1 MKLIILGKTNEEK
14 GAELEK
20 LCYRLFIQLGYKNV
34 TLNAVG
40 TGAAEYDVYAEK
52 IVNNNLGEIETIPV
66 FAECKAYKNPCNND
80 HWQKFLG
87 KYAIEFAQN
96 SKVEAYF
103 VALSDVN
110 GNVWR
115 AASDYLKTNSHVHI
129 VAKDNLIEFLISE
142 FHLSSANQI
151 RVFANLYSNR
161 AVDTV
166 DLVLLNNSIYWLI
179 RFNST
184 DFSLFAA
191 DNKPITQENFNNIS
205 EYFNQKD
212 FYKFIDLIAEKEHLE
227 RILSIKG
234 FIISCA
240 LLGIG
245 DSEDQI
251 NNYLNTQ
258 NFGFSFEDIIK
269 LLPDTK
275 FVSDTFPFKLDNE
288 ISKIDF
294 LIYLYSLPFF
304 STVLT
309 STSYQSL
316 FDEVF
321 LDDILNLQGGI
332 SLTNEQR
339 ANAIFLL
346 RISPAAVHNI
356 IHSDNFLVNSSKN
369 LNIFKGDYQFNARK
383 QIVTHF
389 FSLLI
394 DGLKQNMESQPFWK
408 IAKQLGVE
416 KYSFSQNLSINEGLN
431 NEVKIITAPIVLLAN
446 ISNIP
451 NDVVAPVVIFEDNL
465 SNKQVPNV
473 DN

>member
-20 LCYRLFIQLGYKNV
+20 LCSRLFIQLGYKNV

-87 KYAIEFAQN
+87 KYAIEYAQN

-115 AASDYLKTNSHVHI
+115 AASDYLKTNSHVHV
-129 VAKDNLIEFLISE
+129 VAKDKLIEFLISE

-151 RVFANLYSNR
+151 REFANLYSNR

-184 DFSLFAA
+184 DFSLFTA

-245 DSEDQI
+245 DSKDQI
-251 NNYLNTQ
+251 NDYLNTQ
-258 NFGFSFEDIIK
+258 NFGFTFEDIIK

-275 FVSDTFPFKLDNE
+275 FVSDTFPFKLDDE

-321 LDDILNLQGGI
+321 LDNILNLQGGI

-356 IHSDNFLVNSSKN
+356 IHPDNFLVNSSKN
-369 LNIFKGDYQFNARK
+369 LNIFKGDYQLNARK

-451 NDVVAPVVIFEDNL
+451 NDIVAPVVIFEDNL
-465 SNKQVPNV
+465 SNKQVSNV